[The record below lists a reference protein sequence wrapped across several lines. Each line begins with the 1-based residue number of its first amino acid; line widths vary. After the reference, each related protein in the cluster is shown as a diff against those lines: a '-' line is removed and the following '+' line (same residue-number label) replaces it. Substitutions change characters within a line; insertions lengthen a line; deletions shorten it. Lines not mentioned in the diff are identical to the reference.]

1 MKQTCDGELAD
12 GNMILPDPVSVIFR
26 LPSMVSPTANAV
38 RGLAVLML
46 LASASRSIAG
56 PPEVASFEQ
65 QVRPLLKAYCFE
77 CHGEG
82 LKEANLALDQAPAT
96 GADQKQ
102 RDVWWKVLK
111 NLRAG
116 VMPPAGSPRPTA
128 HEQETIANGIKFGV
142 FGINPADP
150 DPGRNGV
157 RRLNRREY
165 DNTVDDLMGIKFDAA
180 LVFPPDDSG
189 FGFDNVGDAL
199 SFSPLLMEKYLRAA
213 QAIVDMSVP
222 KVTWII
228 PLQEIGGRDFTGD
241 NDRFNGGRMSGKKA
255 ATVKRMVQI
264 DEPGTY
270 DVYLTVKLHGSF
282 DFDPARYTV
291 VFSIDGQQRS
301 KNEYGWDENKPYRTQ
316 YAEDWQ
322 PGPHELKFEL
332 TPVASSDEA
341 DQPVAGID
349 RGATDVS
356 FEVNSV
362 RIEGPRGTKTRVHP
376 RNYAT
381 FFPREEPPESAADR
395 RLYAAEILRKFAT
408 RAYRSP
414 VESVTVDRLVNMAE
428 QVSAQPGKSFEAGVA
443 QALVAVLASPRFL
456 FRLESSGAPI
466 GDGAFAPID
475 ELSLASRLSYFF
487 WSTMPD
493 DELFRLAEAGQLRQQ
508 LPQQV
513 ERLLRD
519 RRSGEFVRNFVGQWL
534 RIRDVTQVSVDA
546 IAVMGHQEEYERL
559 REQFRNRRRQPLT
572 RQLSPEDEQL
582 RKRFNEFRAIS
593 DRFNDEMKRA
603 MQRETEMCV
612 EYIVHEDRSLLD
624 LLDCDYTFVNEKLAA
639 LYDIPDVR
647 GSEFRRV
654 KLPAGSPRG
663 GVLTQASML
672 MVTSNPTRTSPV
684 KRGLFVLDNIL
695 GTPAPPAPPGV
706 PDLEESAKKFAG
718 REPPLRELLAAHRE
732 SALCSS
738 CHSRLDPLGIAL
750 ENFNALGMWRDQE
763 KNQKIDASGK
773 LITGETFQD
782 VRDLKKI
789 LREHHATDFYRC
801 VTEKMLTYAL
811 GRGLEATDEHTVDLI
826 VNRLSKNNGKFS
838 ALIMG
843 VVESSPFQKQRNPA
857 PSTSTPADATGP

>member
-1 MKQTCDGELAD
+1 
-12 GNMILPDPVSVIFR
+12 
-26 LPSMVSPTANAV
+26 
-38 RGLAVLML
+38 ML
-46 LASASRSIAG
+46 LASASHGIAG
-56 PPEVASFEQ
+56 PPDAASFEQ
-65 QVRPLLKAYCFE
+65 HVRPLLKTYCFE
-77 CHGEG
+77 CHSEG
-82 LKEANLALDQAPAT
+82 LKEGNLALDQVSAAGDDP
-96 GADQKQ
+96 KQ
-102 RDVWWKVLK
+102 RDIWWKVLK

-116 VMPPAGSPRPTA
+116 VMPPVGHARPTTQ
-128 HEQETIANGIKFGV
+128 EQETIANGIKFGV
-142 FGINPADP
+142 FGINSADP

-165 DNTVDDLMGIKFDAA
+165 DNTVDDLMGVKFDAA
-180 LVFPPDDSG
+180 IVFPPDDSG

-213 QAIVDMSVP
+213 QAIVDQSVP
-222 KVTWII
+222 KATWII
-228 PLQEIGGRDFTGD
+228 PQQEFGGRDFVSE
-241 NDRFNGGRMSGKKA
+241 NDKVNGGRMSGKKA
-255 ATVKRMVQI
+255 ATVRRTVQI

-282 DFDPARYTV
+282 DFDPARYTI

-301 KNEYGWDENKPYRTQ
+301 RNEYGWDENKPYRTQ
-316 YAEDWQ
+316 YAEDWST
-322 PGPHELKFEL
+322 GSHELTFEL
-332 TPVASSDEA
+332 MPVAAGDDA
-341 DQPVAGID
+341 DQPSAGID

-376 RNYAT
+376 RHYAT

-408 RAYRSP
+408 RAFRSP

-428 QVSAQPGKSFEAGVA
+428 QVYTQPGKSFEAGIA
-443 QALVAVLASPRFL
+443 QSLVAVLASPRFL
-456 FRLESSGAPI
+456 FRLESSGGPVGDAP
-466 GDGAFAPID
+466 FAPID

-493 DELFRLAEAGQLRQQ
+493 EELFQLAEAGQLRQQ

-513 ERLLRD
+513 QRLMRD

-534 RIRDVTQVSVDA
+534 RTRDVTQVSVDA
-546 IAVMGHQEEYERL
+546 VAVMGHQEEYERL

-582 RKRFNEFRAIS
+582 RKRFGEFRAIS

-612 EYIVHEDRSLLD
+612 EYIVQEDRSLLD

-647 GSEFRRV
+647 GSELRRV

-706 PDLEESAKKFAG
+706 PDLEESTKRFAG
-718 REPPLRELLAAHRE
+718 REPALRELLAAHRE
-732 SALCSS
+732 LALCSS
-738 CHSRLDPLGIAL
+738 CHSRMDPLGIAL

-763 KNQKIDASGK
+763 KNQKIDASGT
-773 LITGETFQD
+773 LITGEKFQD

-789 LREHHATDFYRC
+789 LREHHAADFYRC

-826 VNRLSKNNGKFS
+826 VHRLAANEGKFS
-838 ALIMG
+838 ALILG
-843 VVESSPFQKQRNPA
+843 VVESSPFQKQRNPLRTTA
-857 PSTSTPADATGP
+857 TSASATGP